1 MSDIFS
7 LRGKVAIVTGGSSG
21 IGFAI
26 ANGLVDAGATV
37 FGLGR
42 SDTPKEKT
50 FKKFS
55 YKKCNILDSN
65 LFEKICNDIFQ
76 DFGCIDILINA
87 AGVSTPINL
96 NEDSFG
102 VFETTLNINL
112 SAIYQ
117 NCEIVKNY
125 MSLSDK
131 GGSIINLTSIA
142 SFSGF
147 PNNPGYVASKG
158 GLRILTKALA
168 VDYASKKI
176 RVNNIAPGYIKTLM
190 TQESF
195 NNEEAYLVRK
205 NHTILDRWGTPDDLL
220 GAAIFLSS
228 SASNYVT
235 GIDLVVDG
243 GWLAKGM
250 NSV

>member
-1 MSDIFS
+1 MSDMFS
-7 LRGKVAIVTGGSSG
+7 LQGKVAIVTGGSSG

-26 ANGLVDAGATV
+26 ANGLVGAGATV

-42 SDTPKEKT
+42 SDAPKEKT
-50 FKKFS
+50 VKKFL
-55 YKKCNILDSN
+55 YKKCNILDSI
-65 LFEKICNDIFQ
+65 LFEKICDDIFQ
-76 DFGCIDILINA
+76 DFGSLDILINA
-87 AGVSTPINL
+87 AGISTASNL
-96 NEDSFG
+96 NEDSFT
-102 VFETTLNINL
+102 VFNDTLNTNL
-112 SAIYQ
+112 TAIYQ

-125 MSLSDK
+125 MSQSDK

-147 PNNPGYVASKG
+147 PNNPGYAASKG
-158 GLRILTKALA
+158 GLRMLTKALA

-190 TQESF
+190 TQESY

-205 NHTILDRWGTPDDLL
+205 KHTILDRWGTSDDLL

>member
-1 MSDIFS
+1 MSDMFS
-7 LRGKVAIVTGGSSG
+7 LQGKVAIVTGGSSG

-42 SDTPKEKT
+42 SDASKEKT
-50 FKKFS
+50 VKKFS

-65 LFEKICNDIFQ
+65 LFEKICDDIFQ
-76 DFGCIDILINA
+76 DFGGLDILINA
-87 AGVSTPINL
+87 AGISTSSNL
-96 NEDSFG
+96 NEDSFA
-102 VFETTLNINL
+102 VFNNTLNINL
-112 SAIYQ
+112 TAIYQ

-125 MSLSDK
+125 MSKADK
-131 GGSIINLTSIA
+131 GGSIINITSIA
-142 SFSGF
+142 SFKGF

-158 GLRILTKALA
+158 GLKMLTKALA
-168 VDYASKKI
+168 VDYASQKI

-190 TQESF
+190 TEESY
-195 NNEEAYLVRK
+195 NNKEAYLVRK
-205 NHTILDRWGTPDDLL
+205 NHTILDRWGTSDDLL

-243 GWLAKGM
+243 GWLAKGIS
-250 NSV
+250 SV

>member
-1 MSDIFS
+1 MSDMFS

-37 FGLGR
+37 IGLGR
-42 SDTPKEKT
+42 SEIPKEKT

-55 YKKCNILDSN
+55 YKQCNILDSN

-76 DFGCIDILINA
+76 DFGGLDILVNA
-87 AGVSTPINL
+87 AGVSTPMNL
-96 NEDSFG
+96 KEDSFE
-102 VFETTLNINL
+102 VFDNTLNINL
-112 SAIYQ
+112 TAIYQ
-117 NCEIVKNY
+117 NCEIVKNF
-125 MSLSDK
+125 MSQSGK
-131 GGSIINLTSIA
+131 GGSIINITSIA

-147 PNNPGYVASKG
+147 PNNPGYAASKG

-168 VDYASKKI
+168 LDYSSKKI

-220 GAAIFLSS
+220 GAAVFLSS